1 MLHACNHSYEKLLG
15 YFDISSDY
23 CTIAI
28 LLDPR
33 FKLDFYVDD
42 AKTSTEISNQ
52 QNEAWIQ
59 LRRVLDAYYPVSEST
74 SAQEHYSFTDVKR
87 IFKKLKTAVA
97 DDEIRSYLKEYPRC
111 GPDVNPINW
120 WKEHSVC
127 FPRLSKLAR
136 DFLSVPGSSA
146 SSERAFSGGRP

>member
-1 MLHACNHSYEKLLG
+1 MLHRPIQQAILPLLQLLKT
-15 YFDISSDY
+15 DISSAY

-42 AKTSTEISNQ
+42 TKTSTEISNQ

-74 SAQEHYSFTDVKR
+74 SAPEPCSFSGVNR

-111 GPDVNPINW
+111 GPDVNPMNSI
-120 WKEHSVC
+120 HRSVN
-127 FPRLSKLAR
+127 
-136 DFLSVPGSSA
+136 FLKTSL
-146 SSERAFSGGRP
+146 

>member
-1 MLHACNHSYEKLLG
+1 MEATVDISVDKYASLSIVIPWYNEILDHLEAVKVFYFLIFCDLFRDLENPLSDRYDSLDWDTKDDLLHACNHSYEKLLG

-42 AKTSTEISNQ
+42 TKTSTEISNQ

-74 SAQEHYSFTDVKR
+74 SAPEPCSFSGVNR
-87 IFKKLKTAVA
+87 IFK
-97 DDEIRSYLKEYPRC
+97 
-111 GPDVNPINW
+111 N
-120 WKEHSVC
+120 
-127 FPRLSKLAR
+127 
-136 DFLSVPGSSA
+136 
-146 SSERAFSGGRP
+146 